1 MYAEYFFNKKGMACL
16 WPDIECKLHTHSAV
30 ALSTGC
36 HRQGPGRKYFE
47 INNGQNMWNFCF
59 LLYTFFLF
67 SSTIL
72 ELSWFPFT
80 TRKEILQYI
89 SKYFGV
95 EETFKRVVMSSCIF
109 TTAIFPLESELV
121 NTCSVISSCRA
132 LTLSLHSKWVH
143 VTLRGESRGK
153 QDLAAELD
161 LGGAES

>member
-1 MYAEYFFNKKGMACL
+1 MQSIFLIKREWHVCDLTLSANC
-16 WPDIECKLHTHSAV
+16 IHTAQWHSAQAV
-30 ALSTGC
+30 IDKDLEENILRLIMVRICETSV
-36 HRQGPGRKYFE
+36 FSF
-47 INNGQNMWNFCF
+47 I
-59 LLYTFFLF
+59 LFFVF
-67 SSTIL
+67 FYIL

-153 QDLAAELD
+153 QDLAAELG